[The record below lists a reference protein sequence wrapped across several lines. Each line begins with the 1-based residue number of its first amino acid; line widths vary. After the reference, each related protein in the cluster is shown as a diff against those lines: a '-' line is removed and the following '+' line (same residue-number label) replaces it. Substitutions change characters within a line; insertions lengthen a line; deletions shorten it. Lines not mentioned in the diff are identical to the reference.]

1 MGSYIIRRILLMI
14 PCIVIV
20 SIVVFFTIRLI
31 PGSILDIMVA
41 QQQTA
46 GENVMTREE
55 LANMMGLDKPIYVQY
70 GEWVGDIILHGS
82 FGYSLW
88 KNYPILPQ
96 LFQRFPVS
104 FELGVIGML
113 VAMIVALPIGVY
125 SAVRQDT
132 AGDYITRSISI
143 AFIAIPGFWIGTMV
157 IVYPS
162 VWWNWSPP
170 MEYIPFF
177 QNPIENLKIMI
188 IPALIMGMT
197 MSGITMRMTRSMML
211 EVLRQDYIRTAW
223 AKGARERAVILK
235 HAMKNAF
242 IPVISIIG
250 LQIPTFIGGSVVMEQ
265 LFALPG
271 IGRLTVEVLNTRD
284 YPVLSGINLFMVA
297 IVLITNLFVDLTY
310 AYLDPRIRYT

>member
-1 MGSYIIRRILLMI
+1 MGSYIIRRVLLMI

-46 GENVMTREE
+46 GENAFTREE
-55 LANMMGLDKPIYVQY
+55 LATMMGLDVPIYTQY
-70 GEWVGDIILHGS
+70 GRWVGNIVLHGD

-88 KNYPILPQ
+88 KSYPVLPH
-96 LFQRFPVS
+96 LLQRFPVS
-104 FELGVIGML
+104 FELGFIGL
-113 VAMIVALPIGVY
+113 IIALIIALPIGVY
-125 SAVRQDT
+125 SAIRQDT
-132 AGDYITRSISI
+132 AGDYVARSLSI

-170 MEYIPFF
+170 MEYIPITV
-177 QNPIENLKIMI
+177 NLAENLKIMI
-188 IPALIMGMT
+188 IPAVIMGMT
-197 MSGITMRMTRSMML
+197 MSGITMRMSRSMML
-211 EVLRQDYIRTAW
+211 EVLRQDYVRTAW
-223 AKGARERAVILK
+223 AKGATEKIVILK

-242 IPVISIIG
+242 IPVVSIIG
-250 LQIPTFIGGSVVMEQ
+250 LQVPTFIGGSVVMEQ
-265 LFALPG
+265 IFGLPG
-271 IGRLTVEVLNTRD
+271 IGRLTVEVLNSRD